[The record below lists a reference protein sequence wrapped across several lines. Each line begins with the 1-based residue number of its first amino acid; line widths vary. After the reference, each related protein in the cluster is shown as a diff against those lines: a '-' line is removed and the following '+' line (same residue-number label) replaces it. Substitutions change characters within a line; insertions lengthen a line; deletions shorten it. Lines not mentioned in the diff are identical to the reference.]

1 MFRSNL
7 EICNIHSKRKL
18 PSHRHPAVTV
28 PSDPK
33 AFSRQPRCGAPAQV
47 ISPVRP
53 GSRSCLSVLSIKP
66 SLSSLESSA
75 VRWLWWPCVTLWAA
89 CWANQPALALS
100 IRGAGRSTTFPITFT
115 ALCCSYPSRST
126 WPPVET
132 IISATRWVQYVDE
145 ALGPGSKRK
154 VKGLRWL
161 RAAAESDQSEAAG
174 WREMPPPVGTRKKL
188 TLTPARFRAQIDG
201 SRLRC

>member
-1 MFRSNL
+1 MLRVDERRPKPRS
-7 EICNIHSKRKL
+7 
-18 PSHRHPAVTV
+18 
-28 PSDPK
+28 
-33 AFSRQPRCGAPAQV
+33 SRQTNQPFT
-47 ISPVRP
+47 
-53 GSRSCLSVLSIKP
+53 
-66 SLSSLESSA
+66 SLESAESSA

-132 IISATRWVQYVDE
+132 IISATRWVRYVDE

-161 RAAAESDQSEAAG
+161 RAAAESGQSEAAS
-174 WREMPPPVGTRKKL
+174 WPEVPPPVDTRELL
-188 TLTPARFRAQIDG
+188 TLTPACFRAQIDG
-201 SRLRC
+201 IDAGRRYPGQYYACG